1 MPAEFLRRHF
11 LLVSDFLFETAVAR
25 ARLGNPI
32 PHPASRVPAS
42 RAPAMTAIDLSS
54 YFGLAAISLLTL
66 NILLGLVMSV
76 KYNPVREWPHRRI
89 NTFKIHNWTAYIA
102 LTVAAIHPLII
113 LFSATAKFR
122 LIDIVYPVNAPKQPW
137 INVLGALAL
146 YSLAFV
152 VVTSYFRRELGR
164 KTWKSLHFTAYGTAL
179 LFYIHGILTD
189 PNLKDNP
196 IDFLDGEKVYVEL
209 CMLLVLIAIAWRV
222 RWQLRQP
229 PARVHRPK
237 SLRTQRLDQR
247 NARG

>member
-1 MPAEFLRRHF
+1 M
-11 LLVSDFLFETAVAR
+11 S
-25 ARLGNPI
+25 
-32 PHPASRVPAS
+32 
-42 RAPAMTAIDLSS
+42 AIEISS
-54 YFGLAAISLLTL
+54 YFGLAAMTLLTL

-102 LTVAAIHPLII
+102 LTIAAIHPVII
-113 LFSATAKFR
+113 LFSSTAKFG
-122 LIDIVYPVNAPKQPW
+122 LIDIIYPVNAPKQPW

-152 VVTSYFRRELGR
+152 VLTSYFRRELGR
-164 KTWKSLHFTAYGTAL
+164 KTWKSLHFTAYATAM
-179 LFYIHGILTD
+179 LFYIHGIFTD

-209 CMLLVLIAIAWRV
+209 CMLLVLFAIAWRI

-237 SLRTQRLDQR
+237 PPRADPLRAI
-247 NARG
+247 NARS

>member
-1 MPAEFLRRHF
+1 M
-11 LLVSDFLFETAVAR
+11 S
-25 ARLGNPI
+25 
-32 PHPASRVPAS
+32 
-42 RAPAMTAIDLSS
+42 AIDISS
-54 YFGLAAISLLTL
+54 YFGLAAMTLLTL
-66 NILLGLVMSV
+66 NILLGLLMSV

-102 LTVAAIHPLII
+102 LTIAAIHPLII
-113 LFSATAKFR
+113 LFSSTAKFR

-196 IDFLDGEKVYVEL
+196 VDFLDGEKVYVEL
-209 CMLLVLIAIAWRV
+209 CMLLVLVAAVWRL

-237 SLRTQRLDQR
+237 PNRPARLRAIK
-247 NARG
+247 ART